1 MKGNSQEP
9 AVINTGM
16 KSSDLHDRLM
26 AYAERDVVRYNAR
39 EGTLNNDDGIDCPV
53 CKNKGFIAVNQDG
66 YMCLK
71 NARNVQIAV
80 TV

>member
-1 MKGNSQEP
+1 MKEVSELLKGNSQEP

-39 EGTLNNDDGIDCPV
+39 R
-53 CKNKGFIAVNQDG
+53 
-66 YMCLK
+66 
-71 NARNVQIAV
+71 RNTEQR
-80 TV
+80 